1 MFNSTNENKDDKNDP
16 FDEFEFKPLTA
27 GLGFHKKTMTA
38 AAANTPNTNNNFNTN
53 FNTSIRT
60 TPTIHQS
67 TGTSVMTSTQ
77 SFNLQPPLPRNE
89 QNTIRKPAL
98 NVPMIEDDSITKA
111 QSAVNEIL
119 KTLNQ
124 KKQQEDLLAKNKKRL
139 TWVNASPSLAAG
151 FLDTLLTSALF
162 LISMIAM
169 LAITKIDLIANINQP
184 DSQFMIYWA
193 TLSLFATIQFIYF
206 ITCRAFLGHTLGEW
220 AFDQRCGSEIQQAT
234 RTYILKVTARTI
246 INICTG
252 FIIMS
257 FISLIIRKD
266 FLSYL
271 TGLQI
276 QKRKYV

>member
-1 MFNSTNENKDDKNDP
+1 MLNSTNEHRDNRDDKNDL

-27 GLGFHKKTMTA
+27 GLGFHKKTATA
-38 AAANTPNTNNNFNTN
+38 ATTNTPNINTN
-53 FNTSIRT
+53 FNTSVRT

-67 TGTSVMTSTQ
+67 STTSTQ

-124 KKQQEDLLAKNKKRL
+124 KKQHEDLLAKNIKRL
-139 TWVNASPSLAAG
+139 TWVNTSPSLAAG

-169 LAITKIDLIANINQP
+169 LAITKIDLIANLNNP
-184 DSQFMIYWA
+184 DSQFMIYWS
-193 TLSLFATIQFIYF
+193 TLCLFATIQFIYF
-206 ITCRAFLGHTLGEW
+206 ITCRAFLGHTPGEW

-252 FIIMS
+252 FIVMS
-257 FISLIIRKD
+257 FISLVIRKD
-266 FLSYL
+266 FLSYI

-276 QKRKYV
+276 QKQKYI

>member
-1 MFNSTNENKDDKNDP
+1 MLNSTNETRDDKNDP

-27 GLGFHKKTMTA
+27 GLGFHTKTATTTA
-38 AAANTPNTNNNFNTN
+38 A
-53 FNTSIRT
+53 
-60 TPTIHQS
+60 TPT
-67 TGTSVMTSTQ
+67 TTSFTTTLAAPKNTTSTQ
-77 SFNLQPPLPRNE
+77 SFNLQPPLPRSE
-89 QNTIRKPAL
+89 QNIIRKPTL

-139 TWVNASPSLAAG
+139 TWVSTSPSLAAG
-151 FLDTLLTSALF
+151 FLDALLTSALF

-184 DSQFMIYWA
+184 DSQFMIYWS
-193 TLSLFATIQFIYF
+193 TLGLFATIQFIYF
-206 ITCRAFLGHTLGEW
+206 ITCRAFLGHTPGEW
-220 AFDQRCGSEIQQAT
+220 AFDQRCGSEIQQASK
-234 RTYILKVTARTI
+234 TYILKVTARTI

-252 FIIMS
+252 FIVMS
-257 FISLIIRKD
+257 FISLVIRKD

-276 QKRKYV
+276 QKQKYV

>member
-1 MFNSTNENKDDKNDP
+1 MFNSTNETRDDNKNDP

-27 GLGFHKKTMTA
+27 GLGFHKKTASTA
-38 AAANTPNTNNNFNTN
+38 AATNTPNINTN
-53 FNTSIRT
+53 FNTSMRT

-67 TGTSVMTSTQ
+67 STTSTQ
-77 SFNLQPPLPRNE
+77 SFNLQPPLPRNETRTE

-139 TWVNASPSLAAG
+139 TWVNTSPSLAAG

-184 DSQFMIYWA
+184 DSQFMIYWS

-206 ITCRAFLGHTLGEW
+206 ITCRAFLGHTPGEW
-220 AFDQRCGSEIQQAT
+220 AFDQRCGSEIQQAS
-234 RTYILKVTARTI
+234 RTYILKVTARTFL
-246 INICTG
+246 NICTG
-252 FIIMS
+252 FILMS
-257 FISLIIRKD
+257 FISLVIRKD

-276 QKRKYV
+276 QKQKYV